1 MLIAAIQIELSIP
14 WAMSL
19 KDKRHAVKG
28 LKEKIRHRFHC
39 SSAEVGDN
47 EVWRSAVIGV
57 AVVGNDA
64 KFLQSVSQKIV
75 NFAEE
80 YPDANVED
88 FSIEII

>member
-39 SSAEVGDN
+39 SAAEVADN
-47 EVWRSAVIGV
+47 EMWRSAVLGI
-57 AVVGNDA
+57 AVVANDP
-64 KFLQSVSQKIV
+64 KFLQSVAQKII